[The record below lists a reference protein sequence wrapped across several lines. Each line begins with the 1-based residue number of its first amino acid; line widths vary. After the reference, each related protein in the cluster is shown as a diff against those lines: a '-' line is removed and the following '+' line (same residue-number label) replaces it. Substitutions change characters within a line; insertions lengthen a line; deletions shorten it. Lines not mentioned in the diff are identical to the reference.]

1 MPKAPAIADISK
13 APASYE
19 AALAELE
26 QLATA
31 MESGQLPLGDMLNGY
46 RRASVLLDYCRQQ
59 LDAVD
64 AQIRQLD
71 DGQLKPWTPE

>member
-1 MPKAPAIADISK
+1 MSKVPAIAEISD

-26 QLATA
+26 QLAA
-31 MESGQLPLGDMLNGY
+31 LMESGQLPLSDMLSGY
-46 RRASVLLDYCRQQ
+46 RRASVLLEYCRQQ
-59 LDAVD
+59 LDAVE

-71 DGQLKPWTPE
+71 DDQLKNWSPE